1 MSDLS
6 GNEDI
11 PEYRNITNENM
22 YEFMIWANDKRSGS
36 ISVDHFNMIIQANI
50 SNWIQENNIKW
61 QFALTLVTDTINN
74 QINIDSHFD
83 ISSNIGEDSVESDS
97 VESGDNSYAA
107 TILRAQNAGDY
118 ATIDTDSEEEYVM
131 EDDSDMEDELEED
144 EGDMEAEMEE
154 DEGDM
159 EAEMEAKMKPNS
171 LEERRKL
178 FAAAAEKRAK
188 R

>member
-1 MSDLS
+1 MCDVS
-6 GNEDI
+6 GNDI

-22 YEFMIWANDKRSGS
+22 YEFMIWANDKRSGA

-50 SNWIQENNIKW
+50 NNWIQENNITW

-83 ISSNIGEDSVESDS
+83 ISSNIGEDSVES
-97 VESGDNSYAA
+97 GDNSYAA
-107 TILRAQNAGDY
+107 TILRAQNADDY
-118 ATIDTDSEEEYVM
+118 ATIDTDSEEEYVIEDESEM
-131 EDDSDMEDELEED
+131 EDNEVEEEED
-144 EGDMEAEMEE
+144 NEE
-154 DEGDM
+154 
-159 EAEMEAKMKPNS
+159 KIKPNS

-188 R
+188 DKRF

>member
-22 YEFMIWANDKRSGS
+22 YEFIIWANGKRCDS

-50 SNWIQENNIKW
+50 SDWIEKNNITW

-83 ISSNIGEDSVESDS
+83 ISSNIGEDSVES
-97 VESGDNSYAA
+97 GDNSYAA
-107 TILRAQNAGDY
+107 TILRAQNADDY
-118 ATIDTDSEEEYVM
+118 ATIDTDSEEEYVI
-131 EDDSDMEDELEED
+131 EDESEMEDEPEED
-144 EGDMEAEMEE
+144 ESEMEADAAMEAEMEE
-154 DEGDM
+154 
-159 EAEMEAKMKPNS
+159 KIKPNS